1 MLCRRDGDDLLLGC
15 YLQPRASK
23 DEVVGKHGDALKIR
37 ITAPPVDGEAN
48 AQLIR
53 FLSKQ
58 FGVSKSDVVIESGA
72 TGRRK
77 TVRIIKPARQP
88 DWLLPL
94 LP

>member
-1 MLCRRDGDDLLLGC
+1 MPCRRDGDDLLLNC

-23 DEVVGKHGDALKIR
+23 DEVVGEHGGAIKIR

-48 AQLIR
+48 AQLVH

-58 FGVSKSDVVIESGA
+58 FGVSKREVVIESGA

-77 TVRIIKPARQP
+77 TVRIIRPSRTP
-88 DWLLPL
+88 DWLPL
-94 LP
+94 FP